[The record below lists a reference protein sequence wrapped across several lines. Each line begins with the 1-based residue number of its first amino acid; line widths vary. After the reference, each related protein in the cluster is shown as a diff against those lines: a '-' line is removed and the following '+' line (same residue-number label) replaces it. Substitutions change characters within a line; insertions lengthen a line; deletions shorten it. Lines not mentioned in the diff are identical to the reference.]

1 LAITSSPEIAKS
13 AGTPKQV
20 NLALQ
25 GGGSHG
31 AFTWGVLERLMSDRR
46 LYIAGLSGTSAG
58 AMNAVVMADG
68 FIKDRRNGAIAA
80 IREFWERVAKTGLFN
95 DRMMAAWKMMSGKDN
110 LEGAPHFLM
119 FDIITRLFSPYELNP
134 MDYNPLLTIIED
146 LIDFE
151 ELRRHDELKLFVTAT
166 NVKTGKPRVFTTS
179 EMTAQVL
186 MASACLPLMF
196 KAVEID
202 GDYYWDGGYMGN
214 PMIYPLVHECESKD
228 VLIIQINPLRRDDV
242 PTSARD
248 ILNRLN
254 ELSFNTAIVR
264 EMRGFATITQLIES
278 GELNNHHYAE
288 VNFHMIEAQ
297 DDLAGFGA
305 SSKFNTDIVFLED
318 LRQRGWNAADR
329 WLDKNYHHL
338 GVQSSF
344 DVWETF
350 T

>member
-1 LAITSSPEIAKS
+1 MVVRKT
-13 AGTPKQV
+13 TRNVKQL

-31 AFTWGVLERLMSDRR
+31 AFTWGVLERLMGDRR
-46 LYIAGLSGTSAG
+46 LHIAGLSGTSAG

-68 FIKDRRNGAIAA
+68 FIRGRREGAIAA
-80 IREFWERVAKTGLFN
+80 IREFWQRVSETGLFN
-95 DRMMAAWKMMSGKDN
+95 AKTMAAWKMFSGKAN
-110 LEGAPHFLM
+110 LDGAPAYLM
-119 FDIITRLFSPYELNP
+119 FDMITRLFSPYELNP
-134 MDYNPLLTIIED
+134 MDYNPLLEIIED

-151 ELRRHDELKLFVTAT
+151 ELRTHDELKLFVTAT
-166 NVKTGKPRVFTTS
+166 NVQTGKPRVFTTS
-179 EMTAQVL
+179 EMTAKVL

-202 GDYYWDGGYMGN
+202 GEHYWDGGYMGN
-214 PMIYPLVHECESKD
+214 PMIYPLVHECDSKD
-228 VLIIQINPLRRDDV
+228 VMIIQINPLRRDEV

-254 ELSFNTAIVR
+254 ELSFNTSIVR

-278 GELNNHHYAE
+278 GQLDNHHYSQ

-297 DDLAGFGA
+297 DDLATFDA
-305 SSKFNTDIVFLED
+305 SSKFNTDIAFLED
-318 LRQRGWNAADR
+318 LHQRGWNAAER
-329 WLDKNYHHL
+329 WLAKNYDAI
-338 GVQSSF
+338 GVTSSF
-344 DVWETF
+344 DVMEVF

>member
-1 LAITSSPEIAKS
+1 MMTGRA
-13 AGTPKQV
+13 
-20 NLALQ
+20 NL
-25 GGGSHG
+25 
-31 AFTWGVLERLMSDRR
+31 D
-46 LYIAGLSGTSAG
+46 
-58 AMNAVVMADG
+58 
-68 FIKDRRNGAIAA
+68 
-80 IREFWERVAKTGLFN
+80 
-95 DRMMAAWKMMSGKDN
+95 
-110 LEGAPHFLM
+110 GAPFYLM
-119 FDIITRLFSPYELNP
+119 FDIMTRLFSPYELNP
-134 MDYNPLLTIIED
+134 FDINPLLEIIEE
-146 LIDFE
+146 LIDFD

-166 NVKTGKPRVFTTS
+166 NVRTGKPRVFTTQ
-179 EMTAQVL
+179 EMTAKVL

-202 GDYYWDGGYMGN
+202 GEFYWDGGYMGN

-264 EMRGFATITQLIES
+264 EMRGFATISQLIET
-278 GELNNHHYAE
+278 GQLDNHHYSQ

-305 SSKFNTDIVFLED
+305 SSKFNTDIAFLED
-318 LRQRGWNAADR
+318 LHSRGWQAAER
-329 WLDKNYHHL
+329 WLADNYDFL
-338 GVQSSF
+338 GVKSSF

>member
-1 LAITSSPEIAKS
+1 MNKS
-13 AGTPKQV
+13 QKVRNSKQI

-46 LYIAGLSGTSAG
+46 LHIAGLSGTSAG

-68 FIKDRRNGAIAA
+68 FIKDRREGAIAA
-80 IREFWERVAKTGLFN
+80 IREFWRRVSETGLFN
-95 DRMMAAWKMMSGKDN
+95 AQTLAMWKMMNGNAN
-110 LEGAPHFLM
+110 LGGAPFYLM
-119 FDIITRLFSPYELNP
+119 FDMVTRLFSPYELNP
-134 MDYNPLLTIIED
+134 FDYNPLLKIIEE

-151 ELRRHDELKLFVTAT
+151 ELRRHTELKLFVTAT
-166 NVKTGKPRVFTTS
+166 NVRTGKPRVFTTH
-179 EMTAQVL
+179 EMTAKAL

-202 GDYYWDGGYMGN
+202 GEYYWDGGYMGN

-228 VLIIQINPLRRDDV
+228 VVIIQINPLRRNDV
-242 PTSARD
+242 PISARD

-254 ELSFNTAIVR
+254 ELSFNTSIVR
-264 EMRGFATITQLIES
+264 EMRGFATISQLIET
-278 GELNNHHYAE
+278 GQLNNDKYTP

-297 DDLAGFGA
+297 DDLDQFDA
-305 SSKFNTDIVFLED
+305 SSKFNTDMAFLDD
-318 LRQRGWNAADR
+318 LRQRGWNAAER
-329 WLDKNYHHL
+329 WLDKNFDSL
-338 GVQSSF
+338 GVKSSF
-344 DVWETF
+344 DVWEMF

>member
-1 LAITSSPEIAKS
+1 MNKPQKIRNV
-13 AGTPKQV
+13 KQI

-25 GGGSHG
+25 GGGAHG
-31 AFTWGVLERLMSDRR
+31 AFTWGALERLMGDRR
-46 LYIAGLSGTSAG
+46 LQIAGLSGTSAG

-68 FIKDRRNGAIAA
+68 FIKDRRDGAIHA
-80 IREFWERVAKTGLFN
+80 IGEFWQRVSKTGLFN
-95 DRMMAAWKMMSGKDN
+95 AQTLAWWKMANNHAN
-110 LEGAPHFLM
+110 LGGAPFYLA
-119 FDIITRLFSPYELNP
+119 FDMITRLFSPYELNP
-134 MDYNPLLTIIED
+134 FDYNPLLEIIED

-151 ELRRHDELKLFVTAT
+151 ELRKHDELKLFVTAT
-166 NVKTGKPRVFTTS
+166 NVRTGKPRVFTTR
-179 EMTAQVL
+179 EMSAKVL

-202 GDYYWDGGYMGN
+202 GEHYWDGGYMGN

-228 VLIIQINPLRRDDV
+228 IVIIQINPLRRADV
-242 PTSARD
+242 PHTARE

-278 GELNNHHYAE
+278 GQLANDHYSP

-297 DDLAGFGA
+297 DDLAEFDA
-305 SSKFNTDIVFLED
+305 SSKFNTDINFLLD
-318 LRQRGWNAADR
+318 LHRRGWGAADR
-329 WLDKNYHHL
+329 WLELNYENL
-338 GVQSSF
+338 GVKSSF
-344 DVWETF
+344 DVWEMF

>member
-1 LAITSSPEIAKS
+1 MA
-13 AGTPKQV
+13 AGRKTTAPKQV

-46 LYIAGLSGTSAG
+46 LHIAGLSGTSAG

-80 IREFWERVAKTGLFN
+80 IREFWMRISKTGLFN
-95 DRMMAAWKMMSGKDN
+95 GDTKLFWNSMDGRSN
-110 LEGAPHFLM
+110 LAGTPMFQM
-119 FDIITRLFSPYELNP
+119 FDFITRMCSPYELNP
-134 MDYNPLLTIIED
+134 LDYNPLLEIIEE

-151 ELRRHDELKLFVTAT
+151 EMRRHDELKLFVTAT
-166 NVKTGKPRVFTTS
+166 NVRTGKPRVFTTK
-179 EMTAQVL
+179 EMNAKVL

-202 GDYYWDGGYMGN
+202 GEYYWDGGYMGN

-228 VLIIQINPLRRDDV
+228 VLIIQINPLRRPDV
-242 PTSARD
+242 PTTARD

-264 EMRGFATITQLIES
+264 EMRGFATITDLIEK
-278 GELNNHHYAE
+278 GQLDNNHYTP

-297 DDLAGFGA
+297 DYLSDYDA
-305 SSKFNTDIVFLED
+305 SSKFNTDLVFLED
-318 LRQRGWNAADR
+318 LHKRGWKAAEN
-329 WLDKNYHHL
+329 WLELNFDSL
-338 GVQSSF
+338 GEKSSF
-344 DVWETF
+344 DVWEVF